1 MNINSEYISIEDA
14 ASYFNVNKVTVRK
27 WCDKGLL
34 SMIVVGNKYMVSTES
49 IQEVEKNRLSIT
61 KVQKNIEKYLKDAEE
76 YKLILQGELNVM
88 KEEITQRHWCNNH
101 IQYISEMTA
110 ILLDALTGKNDEDS
124 NVRLV
129 RYFLEGEDYK
139 DIALLTG
146 IPVKQVMN
154 TIRTFGRTLL
164 RTRTYARMLEM
175 SVNQDT
181 LVRKLQDEKHELEK
195 NIRVIQAK
203 YDTLVSSVIEDGLG
217 SHADKISIP
226 DIGEMS
232 LSNQNF
238 STRVNNI
245 LKSYNIKTVRDLI
258 AYTENEVLKLSNMGT
273 KSFQELT
280 HFLHG
285 FGLAWAEKEE
295 KIPGG

>member
-34 SMIVVGNKYMVSTES
+34 SMIVVGNKYMVSSES
-49 IQEVEKNRLSIT
+49 VREVEKHKLPIT
-61 KVQKNIEKYLKDAEE
+61 KVQQNIEKYLQEAEE

-110 ILLDALTGKNDEDS
+110 ILLDALTGQNAEDT

-175 SVNQDT
+175 SVNQDN
-181 LVRKLQDEKHELEK
+181 LVRQVQDEKHELEK
-195 NIRVIQAK
+195 NIRVIQTK

-217 SHADKISIP
+217 SHADKICIP
-226 DIGEMS
+226 DIDEMS
-232 LSNQNF
+232 LSSQNF

-245 LKSYNIKTVRDLI
+245 LKAYNIKTVRDLI
-258 AYTENEVLKLSNMGT
+258 TYTEDEALKLSNMGT

-280 HFLHG
+280 NFLHG
-285 FGLAWAEKEE
+285 LGLSWTENKE